1 MIIWFDD
8 ALFDGSVR
16 KLDMLALLRQVAQ
29 RRHTLSIS
37 AAPFPI
43 QGDKPAFSGWRDEL
57 PPALQKE
64 VDLLLE
70 KTSLIPSQA
79 VAFANGQRI
88 LVSHRT
94 WNLAYAH
101 CVLSVAQALH
111 ALAQPLHLLVEN
123 QINDGAFINAVLPQ
137 DWQNQFAKWI
147 ASGQIRFMQG
157 GGITELKKFV
167 EEYAAEDENTL
178 RNYGY
183 PAAIWR
189 FLHFVIYDHDGDSV
203 DKPSP
208 NSLAL
213 EQALTDCGMNMH
225 GHRLQKRK
233 QENYYPLSLA
243 LSMIKQ
249 GSLGREEAENE
260 IKHIY
265 ANPAGRA
272 FSNFVF
278 SGTALK
284 QKQDGIAA
292 ELEKEKQFTSDQVQ
306 TIMDIIKRKIP
317 PRTNS
322 HSMLKKN
329 GFAEH
334 PDTALSGLD
343 ADGTHAEMRLLAE
356 KIAAF
361 I

>member
-57 PPALQKE
+57 PQALQKE

-94 WNLAYAH
+94 WNLTYAH
-101 CVLSVAQALH
+101 CVLSVEQALH

-157 GGITELKKFV
+157 GGITELIKFV
-167 EEYAAEDENTL
+167 GKYASADENTL
-178 RNYGY
+178 RSYGY

-189 FLHFVIYDHDGDSV
+189 SLHFVIYDHDGDAAHT
-203 DKPSP
+203 PSP
-208 NSLAL
+208 DSLTLERSLAK
-213 EQALTDCGMNMH
+213 CGMDRH

-233 QENYYPLSLA
+233 QENYYPLPLA
-243 LSMIKQ
+243 LSMIKH
-249 GSLGREEAENE
+249 GRFDREEAENE
-260 IKHIY
+260 IKRIY
-265 ANPAGRA
+265 ANPAERA

-278 SGTALK
+278 SGNANN
-284 QKQDGIAA
+284 
-292 ELEKEKQFTSDQVQ
+292 EKQREVELDLQTQFTPDQVQ
-306 TIMDIIKRKIP
+306 TIMNIIKNRFGSRKLP
-317 PRTNS
+317 A
-322 HSMLKKN
+322 MLHKN
-329 GFAEH
+329 GFAQA
-334 PDTALSGLD
+334 PNGSLTGLET
-343 ADGTHAEMRLLAE
+343 DGTHEEMRLLAE